1 MGAPGLAE
9 KKLPVPRKTDL
20 LRRFV
25 STLYSHEAGKN
36 AAPTAGL
43 YVCVLLVSAATL
55 LFEIALTRIFAVT
68 QGYHF
73 AFLAISLALLG
84 FGASGTALALVPRLA
99 SRDIRPIVAGAG
111 LLFAVSSTGGLYVTS
126 VLPFDAYTLLW
137 EPSQLAYLALYYL
150 ALAVPFFFAG
160 SIVGACLAKHP
171 SRAGVLYG
179 ANLVG
184 AGIGCLLSVV
194 FPLVVGSAGSVV
206 AAGVIALVG
215 AAAMAGRELRRP
227 AWLLP
232 GVLGVAAVAA
242 AVMLGVTDL
251 NLSPYKAVTQALR
264 HERAEK
270 AWSQWNAFSLVEV
283 IESGSIHAA
292 PGLSFAYQGVLPPQ
306 TALAVDGDNLSP
318 MSAVPPEQAE
328 FAGYLP
334 TSLAYRLSQNVRPEP
349 VEGSANALVIEPG
362 GGLDVLTAL
371 RNGAESVTAVI
382 SNPLVVEAVGERF
395 TDHSAG
401 VLGRPGVR
409 VVGEGA
415 RSYLSRTDDRF
426 DVIQVSLADSF
437 RPVLAGAYGVSENYL
452 YTVEAFESYYRRLA
466 PGGFLSVTRWAQT
479 PPSEGVRVVSVAVE
493 ALERHGADPGDHMA
507 VIRSLQTITLI
518 VKRDPLSE
526 ADIEAVREFAG
537 ALQYDLVYLPG
548 IAAPDLNRFSVH
560 PTPAYHDTVVAILD
574 GGGREKFYDAYSHDI
589 SPVSDDR
596 PFYFHLFR
604 WSQTPEILGSL
615 GRTFQ
620 PFGGAGFLIVLGSL
634 VVAIVAAGVFILL
647 PLLFRRD
654 ASNGGGPQVGAVGRL
669 WPFVYFAG
677 LGLGFLWVELPLL
690 QRFILYLDQPTY
702 AFATVLFG
710 VLVWSG
716 VGSLASDR
724 LSVPMSVAVS
734 VVAALSVLYAFGL
747 PALFDA
753 TLGLPLAGRLALSVL
768 LLAPLGIAM
777 GMPFPRAIRTLGEQA
792 PALVPWAWA
801 VNGSTSVISAILATV
816 LALSFGFTWVI
827 LGGAAAYLAAAAA
840 AQVWQ
845 HRTRAHSP

>member
-1 MGAPGLAE
+1 M
-9 KKLPVPRKTDL
+9 
-20 LRRFV
+20 
-25 STLYSHEAGKN
+25 STLYSHETREN

-43 YVCVLLVSAATL
+43 YACVFLVSAATL

-84 FGASGTALALVPRLA
+84 FGASGTALALFPALA
-99 SRDIRPIVAGAG
+99 SRDIRPVVAGAG
-111 LLFAVSSTGGLYVTS
+111 MLFAVTSTAGLYLTN

-179 ANLVG
+179 TNLVG

-194 FPLVVGSAGSVV
+194 FPLIVGAAGSVV
-206 AAGVIALVG
+206 VAGVIALAG

-227 AWLLP
+227 AWLVP
-232 GVLGVAAVAA
+232 AVLGVAAVAA
-242 AVMLGVTDL
+242 AVVLGVTEL
-251 NLSPYKAVTQALR
+251 RLSPYKAVSQALR
-264 HERAEK
+264 HEGASK
-270 AWSQWNAFSLVEV
+270 AWSRWNAFSLVEV

-292 PGLSFAYQGVLPPQ
+292 PGLSFAYQGILPPQ

-318 MSAVPPEQAE
+318 MSAVPPERADFTE
-328 FAGYLP
+328 YLP
-334 TSLAYRLSQNVRPEP
+334 TSLVYRLTDKPS
-349 VEGSANALVIEPG
+349 ALVIEPG

-371 RNGAESVTAVI
+371 SNGAESVTAVM

-395 TDHSAG
+395 VDHAAG
-401 VLGRPGVR
+401 VLGRPGVK

-415 RSYLSRTDDRF
+415 RSYLRRTDERF

-479 PPSEGVRVVSVAVE
+479 PPSEGVRVVSVSVE
-493 ALERHGADPGDHMA
+493 ALERLGVEPADHMA
-507 VIRSLQTITLI
+507 VVRSLQTITLI
-518 VKRDPLSE
+518 VKRGPLDD
-526 ADIEAVREFAG
+526 ADIEEVRGFADG
-537 ALQYDLVYLPG
+537 LQYDLVYHPG
-548 IAAPDLNRFSVH
+548 IAASDLNRFSVH
-560 PTPAYHDTVVAILD
+560 PTPAYHDTIAAILD
-574 GGGREKFYDAYSHDI
+574 DGGREEFYDGYSHDI
-589 SPVSDDR
+589 SPVTDDR

-634 VVAIVAAGVFILL
+634 VVAVVAAGAFILL

-654 ASNGGGPQVGAVGRL
+654 VSNAGESQSGAVGRL

-677 LGLGFLWVELPLL
+677 LGLGFLWVEIPLL

-724 LSVPMSVAVS
+724 LQVPMTVAVS
-734 VVAALSVLYAFGL
+734 VVAGLSVLYAFGL
-747 PALFDA
+747 PLLFDA
-753 TLGLPLAGRLALSVL
+753 TLGLPLAGRLALSVV
-768 LLAPLGIAM
+768 LLAPLGMAM
-777 GMPFPRAIRTLGEQA
+777 GVPFPRAIRMLGGHA

-801 VNGSTSVISAILATV
+801 VNGSASVVSAILATV

-827 LGGAAAYLAAAAA
+827 LGGAAAYLAAASA

-845 HRTRAHSP
+845 GRGRTRLL

>member
-1 MGAPGLAE
+1 M
-9 KKLPVPRKTDL
+9 
-20 LRRFV
+20 
-25 STLYSHEAGKN
+25 STLYSHETREN

-43 YVCVLLVSAATL
+43 YACVFLVSAATL

-84 FGASGTALALVPRLA
+84 FGASGTALAIVPALA
-99 SRDIRPIVAGAG
+99 GRDIRPVVAGAG
-111 LLFAVSSTGGLYVTS
+111 LLFAVTSTGGLYLTN

-160 SIVGACLAKHP
+160 SIVGVCLARHP

-194 FPLVVGSAGSVV
+194 FPLIVGAAGSVV
-206 AAGVIALVG
+206 VAGVIALAG

-227 AWLLP
+227 AWLVP
-232 GVLGVAAVAA
+232 GILGVAAVAA
-242 AVMLGVTDL
+242 AVVLGVTEL
-251 NLSPYKAVTQALR
+251 RLSPYKAVSQVLR
-264 HERAEK
+264 HEGASK
-270 AWSQWNAFSLVEV
+270 AFHRWNAFSLVEV

-292 PGLSFAYQGVLPPQ
+292 PGLSFAYQGRLPRQ

-318 MSAVPPEQAE
+318 MSAVPPERADFTE
-328 FAGYLP
+328 YLP
-334 TSLAYRLSQNVRPEP
+334 TSLVYRLADRP
-349 VEGSANALVIEPG
+349 SALLIEPG

-371 RNGAESVTAVI
+371 RNGTESVTAVV

-395 TDHSAG
+395 ADHAAG
-401 VLGRPGVR
+401 VLGRPGVT
-409 VVGEGA
+409 VVDEGA
-415 RSYLSRTDDRF
+415 RSYLRRTGERF

-452 YTVEAFESYYRRLA
+452 YTVEAFESYYSRLA
-466 PGGFLSVTRWAQT
+466 PGGYLSVTRWAQT

-493 ALERHGADPGDHMA
+493 ALERLGVEPADHMA
-507 VIRSLQTITLI
+507 VIRSLQTVTLI
-518 VKRDPLSE
+518 VKRGPLDD
-526 ADIEAVREFAG
+526 ADIEEVRGFADG
-537 ALQYDLVYLPG
+537 LQYDLVYHPG
-548 IAAPDLNRFSVH
+548 IAASDLNRFSVH
-560 PTPAYHDTVVAILD
+560 PAPIYHDTVAAILD
-574 GGGREKFYDAYSHDI
+574 ADGREAMYAGYSHDI
-589 SPVSDDR
+589 SPVRDDR

-634 VVAIVAAGVFILL
+634 VVAVAAAGVFILL

-654 ASNGGGPQVGAVGRL
+654 VSSGGGSPAGAVGRL

-677 LGLGFLWVELPLL
+677 LGLGFLWVEIPLL

-724 LSVPMSVAVS
+724 LSVSMAAAVS
-734 VVAALSVLYAFGL
+734 AVAALSVLYAFGL
-747 PALFDA
+747 PLLFDA
-753 TLGLPLAGRLALSVL
+753 TLGLPLAGRLALSVV
-768 LLAPLGIAM
+768 LLAPLGMAM
-777 GMPFPRAIRTLGEQA
+777 GVPFPRAIRMLGGHA

-801 VNGSTSVISAILATV
+801 VNGSASVVSAILATV

-827 LGGAAAYLAAAAA
+827 LGGAAAYMAAASAA
-840 AQVWQ
+840 LVWQ
-845 HRTRAHSP
+845 SKGSVRSP

>member
-1 MGAPGLAE
+1 M
-9 KKLPVPRKTDL
+9 
-20 LRRFV
+20 
-25 STLYSHEAGKN
+25 STLYSHEARKN
-36 AAPTAGL
+36 AAPSAGL

-84 FGASGTALALVPRLA
+84 FGASGTALAIVPTLA
-99 SRDIRPIVAGAG
+99 SRDFRPVIAGAG
-111 LLFAVSSTGGLYVTS
+111 LLFAVTSTGGLYVTN

-171 SRAGVLYG
+171 TRAGVLYG
-179 ANLVG
+179 TNLVG

-194 FPLVVGSAGSVV
+194 FPLIVGAAGSVV
-206 AAGVIALVG
+206 AAGVIALIG
-215 AAAMAGRELRRP
+215 AAAMAGREVRRP
-227 AWLLP
+227 AWLVPAILAV
-232 GVLGVAAVAA
+232 GAVVAAIVLGVTE
-242 AVMLGVTDL
+242 LR
-251 NLSPYKAVTQALR
+251 LSPYKAVSQALR
-264 HERAEK
+264 HEGASK
-270 AWSQWNAFSLVEV
+270 AWSRWNAFSLVEV

-292 PGLSFAYQGVLPPQ
+292 PGLSFAYQGDLPPQ

-318 MSAVPPEQAE
+318 MSAVTPERADFTE
-328 FAGYLP
+328 YLP
-334 TSLAYRLSQNVRPEP
+334 TSLVYRLTDRP
-349 VEGSANALVIEPG
+349 AALVIEPG

-382 SNPLVVEAVGERF
+382 SNPLVVEAVGEAF
-395 TDHSAG
+395 AQHAAG
-401 VLGRPGVR
+401 ILGRPGVT
-409 VVGEGA
+409 VVDEGT
-415 RSYLSRTDDRF
+415 RSYLRRTDERF

-452 YTVEAFESYYRRLA
+452 YTVEAFESYYSRLA
-466 PGGFLSVTRWAQT
+466 PDGYLSVTRWAQT

-493 ALERHGADPGDHMA
+493 ALEGLGVEPAEHTA

-518 VKRDPLSE
+518 VKRSPLDDE
-526 ADIEAVREFAG
+526 DIDAVRDFADRR
-537 ALQYDLVYLPG
+537 QYDLVYHPG
-548 IAAPDLNRFSVH
+548 IAASDLNRFSVH
-560 PTPAYHDTVVAILD
+560 PTPAYHDTVKAILD
-574 GGGREKFYDAYSHDI
+574 AGAREELYSNYSHDI
-589 SPVSDDR
+589 SPVRDDR

-604 WSQTPEILGSL
+604 WSQTPEILRSL

-634 VVAIVAAGVFILL
+634 VVAVAAAGAFILL

-654 ASNGGGPQVGAVGRL
+654 VSNGDGSHAGSVGRL

-677 LGLGFLWVELPLL
+677 LGLGFLWVEIPLL

-724 LSVPMSVAVS
+724 LRVSTAPAVLA
-734 VVAALSVLYAFGL
+734 VAALSVLYAFGL
-747 PALFDA
+747 PLLIDA
-753 TLGLPLAGRLALSVL
+753 TLGLPLVGRLALSVA
-768 LLAPLGIAM
+768 LLAPLGVAM
-777 GMPFPRAIRTLGEQA
+777 GVPFPRAIRMLGGQA

-801 VNGSTSVISAILATV
+801 VNGSTSVVSAILATV
-816 LALSFGFTWVI
+816 LALSFGFTWVM
-827 LGGAAAYLAAAAA
+827 LGGAAAYLAAASAA
-840 AQVWQ
+840 HVWQ
-845 HRTRAHSP
+845 RRSPSSREAVR

>member
-1 MGAPGLAE
+1 M
-9 KKLPVPRKTDL
+9 
-20 LRRFV
+20 
-25 STLYSHEAGKN
+25 STLYSHEAREN
-36 AAPTAGL
+36 AAPTARL
-43 YVCVLLVSAATL
+43 YACVLLVSAATL

-84 FGASGTALALVPRLA
+84 FGASGTALAIVPALA
-99 SRDIRPIVAGAG
+99 LRDIRPVVAGAG
-111 LLFAVSSTGGLYVTS
+111 LLFAVTSTGGLYLTN

-179 ANLVG
+179 SNLVG

-194 FPLVVGSAGSVV
+194 FPLIVGAAGSVV
-206 AAGVIALVG
+206 VAGVIALAG

-227 AWLLP
+227 AWLVP
-232 GVLGVAAVAA
+232 GLLAVAAVAA
-242 AVMLGVTDL
+242 AVVLGVTEL
-251 NLSPYKAVTQALR
+251 RLSPYKAVSQALR
-264 HERAEK
+264 HEGAVK
-270 AWSQWNAFSLVEV
+270 AWSRWNAFSLVEV

-292 PGLSFAYQGVLPPQ
+292 PGLSFAYQGSLPPQ

-318 MSAVPPEQAE
+318 MSAVPPERADFTE
-328 FAGYLP
+328 YLP
-334 TSLAYRLSQNVRPEP
+334 TSLVYRLSKHVRPEL
-349 VEGSANALVIEPG
+349 VEGPAQSLTKGQSSANTDSLQVASKRPRTLVIEPG

-382 SNPLVVEAVGERF
+382 SNPLVVEAVGEWF
-395 TDHSAG
+395 EDHAAG
-401 VLGRPGVR
+401 ILGRPNVT
-409 VVGEGA
+409 VVDEGA
-415 RSYLSRTDDRF
+415 RSYLRRTDERF

-493 ALERHGADPGDHMA
+493 ALERLGVEPGDHMA
-507 VIRSLQTITLI
+507 VIRGLQTITLI
-518 VKRDPLSE
+518 VKRSPLDG
-526 ADIEAVREFAG
+526 ADIDGVRGFADG
-537 ALQYDLVYLPG
+537 LQYDLVYHPG
-548 IAAPDLNRFSVH
+548 IAASDLNRFSVH
-560 PTPAYHDTVVAILD
+560 PTPAYHDTVAAILD
-574 GGGREKFYDAYSHDI
+574 ADGREELYAGYSHDI
-589 SPVSDDR
+589 SPVRDDR

-634 VVAIVAAGVFILL
+634 VVAVVAAGSFILL

-654 ASNGGGPQVGAVGRL
+654 MPTDGGLQAGAVGRL

-677 LGLGFLWVELPLL
+677 LGLGFLWVEIPLL

-724 LSVPMSVAVS
+724 LQVPMGVAVS
-734 VVAALSVLYAFGL
+734 AVAALSVLYAFGL
-747 PALFDA
+747 PLLFDA
-753 TLGLPLAGRLALSVL
+753 TLGLPLVGRLALSVA
-768 LLAPLGIAM
+768 LLAPLGTAM
-777 GMPFPRAIRTLGEQA
+777 GVPFPRAIRMLGQQA
-792 PALVPWAWA
+792 PTLVPWAWA
-801 VNGSTSVISAILATV
+801 VNGSASVVSAILATV

-827 LGGAAAYLAAAAA
+827 LGGAAAYITAAAAA
-840 AQVWQ
+840 HVWQ
-845 HRTRAHSP
+845 RRTRTRSP

>member
-1 MGAPGLAE
+1 M
-9 KKLPVPRKTDL
+9 
-20 LRRFV
+20 
-25 STLYSHEAGKN
+25 STLYSHETREN

-43 YVCVLLVSAATL
+43 YACVFLVSAATL

-84 FGASGTALALVPRLA
+84 FGASGTALAIVPALA
-99 SRDIRPIVAGAG
+99 GRDIRPVVAGAG
-111 LLFAVSSTGGLYVTS
+111 LLFAVTSTGGLYLTN

-160 SIVGACLAKHP
+160 SIVGVCLARHP

-194 FPLVVGSAGSVV
+194 FPVIVGAAGAVVV
-206 AAGVIALVG
+206 AGVIALAG

-227 AWLLP
+227 AWLVP
-232 GVLGVAAVAA
+232 GILGVAGVAA
-242 AVMLGVTDL
+242 AVALGVTEL
-251 NLSPYKAVTQALR
+251 RLSPYKAVSQALR
-264 HERAEK
+264 HEGATK
-270 AWSQWNAFSLVEV
+270 AFHRWNAFSLVEV
-283 IESGSIHAA
+283 IESDSIHAA
-292 PGLSFAYQGVLPPQ
+292 PGLSFAYQGRLPRQ

-318 MSAVPPEQAE
+318 MSAVPPERADFTE
-328 FAGYLP
+328 YLP
-334 TSLAYRLSQNVRPEP
+334 TSLVYRLEDRP
-349 VEGSANALVIEPG
+349 SALLIEPG

-371 RNGAESVTAVI
+371 RNGAGSVTAVI

-395 TDHSAG
+395 ADHAAG
-401 VLGRPGVR
+401 VLGRPGVT
-409 VVGEGA
+409 VVDEGA
-415 RSYLSRTDDRF
+415 RSYLRRTGERF

-493 ALERHGADPGDHMA
+493 ALERLGVEPADHMA
-507 VIRSLQTITLI
+507 VVRSLQTITLI
-518 VKRDPLSE
+518 VKRSPLDD
-526 ADIEAVREFAG
+526 ADIDTVRGFADS
-537 ALQYDLVYLPG
+537 LQYDLVYHPG
-548 IAAPDLNRFSVH
+548 IAASDLNRFSVH
-560 PTPAYHDTVVAILD
+560 PTPAYHDTIAAILD
-574 GGGREKFYDAYSHDI
+574 DGGREEFYDSYSHDI

-654 ASNGGGPQVGAVGRL
+654 VSNAGESQSGAVRRL

-677 LGLGFLWVELPLL
+677 LGLGFLWVEIPLL

-724 LSVPMSVAVS
+724 LRVSMAAAVS
-734 VVAALSVLYAFGL
+734 AVAAMSVLYALAL
-747 PALFDA
+747 PLLFDA
-753 TLGLPLAGRLALSVL
+753 TLGLPLAGRLALSVA
-768 LLAPLGIAM
+768 LLAPLGMAM
-777 GMPFPRAIRTLGEQA
+777 GVPFPRAIRMLGGQA

-801 VNGSTSVISAILATV
+801 VNGSASVVSAILATV

-827 LGGAAAYLAAAAA
+827 LGGAAAYMAAASAA
-840 AQVWQ
+840 LVWQ
-845 HRTRAHSP
+845 RRGSVRSP

>member
-1 MGAPGLAE
+1 M
-9 KKLPVPRKTDL
+9 
-20 LRRFV
+20 
-25 STLYSHEAGKN
+25 STLYSYEAGKN

-43 YVCVLLVSAATL
+43 YACVLLVSAATL

-84 FGASGTALALVPRLA
+84 FGASGTALALVPGLA
-99 SRDIRPIVAGAG
+99 SRDIRPVVAGAG
-111 LLFAVSSTGGLYVTS
+111 LLFAVTSTGGLYATN

-184 AGIGCLLSVV
+184 AGIGCLLSVL

-206 AAGVIALVG
+206 AAGVIALAG

-227 AWLLP
+227 AWLVP
-232 GVLGVAAVAA
+232 GVLGIAAVAA
-242 AVMLGVTDL
+242 AVVLGVTEL
-251 NLSPYKAVTQALR
+251 RLSPYKAVSQALR
-264 HERAEK
+264 HEGAAK
-270 AWSQWNAFSLVEV
+270 VWSEWNAFSLVEV

-292 PGLSFAYQGVLPPQ
+292 PGLSFAYQGRLPPQ

-318 MSAVPPEQAE
+318 MSAVSPEQAA
-328 FAGYLP
+328 FAEYLP
-334 TSLAYRLSQNVRPEP
+334 TSLVYRLSRQVRPDL
-349 VEGSANALVIEPG
+349 VEGPGQPSTLVIEPG

-371 RNGAESVTAVI
+371 RNGAGSVTAVI
-382 SNPLVVEAVGERF
+382 SNPLVVEAVGEQF
-395 TDHSAG
+395 AG
-401 VLGRPGVR
+401 HAAGILGRSGVT
-409 VVGEGA
+409 VVEEGA
-415 RSYLSRTDDRF
+415 RSYLSRTDERF
-426 DVIQVSLADSF
+426 GVIQVSLADSF

-452 YTVEAFESYYRRLA
+452 YTVEAFESYYRRLG

-479 PPSEGVRVVSVAVE
+479 PPSEGVRVVSVAVD
-493 ALERHGADPGDHMA
+493 ALERQGVEPGDHIA

-518 VKRDPLSE
+518 VKRDPLDDG
-526 ADIEAVREFAG
+526 DIDAVRGFADS
-537 ALQYDLVYLPG
+537 LQYDLVYHPG
-548 IAAPDLNRFSVH
+548 IAAEDLNRFSVH
-560 PTPAYHDTVVAILD
+560 PTPAYHVTVSAILD
-574 GGGREKFYDAYSHDI
+574 TSAREGLYAGYSHDI
-589 SPVSDDR
+589 SPVTDDR

-634 VVAIVAAGVFILL
+634 VVAVVAAGVFILL
-647 PLLFRRD
+647 PLLFRHNRQGRLGVSEGQSVTP
-654 ASNGGGPQVGAVGRL
+654 ALSRSPSPGRL

-677 LGLGFLWVELPLL
+677 LGLGFLWVEIPLL
-690 QRFILYLDQPTY
+690 QRFILYLDQPAY

-724 LSVPMSVAVS
+724 LSVPMAAVVS
-734 VVAALSVLYAFGL
+734 VVAGLSVLYAFGL
-747 PALFDA
+747 PLLFDA
-753 TLGLPLAGRLALSVL
+753 TLGLPLAGRLALSVA

-777 GMPFPRAIRTLGEQA
+777 GMPFPGAIRMLGGQA
-792 PALVPWAWA
+792 PGLVPWAWA
-801 VNGSTSVISAILATV
+801 VNGSASVVSAILATV

-845 HRTRAHSP
+845 GRTSSRSP

>member
-1 MGAPGLAE
+1 M
-9 KKLPVPRKTDL
+9 
-20 LRRFV
+20 
-25 STLYSHEAGKN
+25 STLYSHEARKK
-36 AAPTAGL
+36 AAPTVGL
-43 YVCVLLVSAATL
+43 YACVLLVSAATL

-84 FGASGTALALVPRLA
+84 FGASGSALAILPFLS
-99 SRDIRPIVAGAG
+99 SRDITPVIAGAA
-111 LLFAVSSTGGLYVTS
+111 LLFAVTSTGGLYLTN

-171 SRAGVLYG
+171 TRAGVLYG

-194 FPLVVGSAGSVV
+194 FPLFVGAAGSVV
-206 AAGVIALVG
+206 AAGIIALIG
-215 AAAMAGRELRRP
+215 AAAMVGRDLRRP
-227 AWLLP
+227 VWLVPATLAIATVATA
-232 GVLGVAAVAA
+232 VL
-242 AVMLGVTDL
+242 LGITDL
-251 NLSPYKAVTQALR
+251 SQSPYKAVSQALR
-264 HERAEK
+264 HEGALK
-270 AWSQWNAFSLVEV
+270 VWSRWNTFSLVEM
-283 IESGSIHAA
+283 IESDSIHAA
-292 PGLSFAYQGVLPPQ
+292 PGLSFTYRGELPPQ

-318 MSAVPPEQAE
+318 LSTVPLDRADFTE
-328 FAGYLP
+328 YLP
-334 TSLAYRLSQNVRPEP
+334 TSLVYSLTDGPA
-349 VEGSANALVIEPG
+349 ALVIEPG

-371 RNGAESVTAVI
+371 RNGAETVTAVI

-395 TDHSAG
+395 SHHAVGLLS
-401 VLGRPGVR
+401 RPGVT
-409 VVGEGA
+409 VVGEGS
-415 RSYLSRTDDRF
+415 RSYLRRTDERF

-452 YTVEAFESYYRRLA
+452 YTVEAFESYYSRLS
-466 PGGFLSVTRWAQT
+466 PRGFLSVTRWAQT
-479 PPSEGVRVVSVAVE
+479 PPSEGVRIVSVAIE
-493 ALERHGADPGDHMA
+493 ALERLGSEPSEHIV

-518 VKRDPLSE
+518 VKNSPLDQ
-526 ADIEAVREFAG
+526 ADIDAVREFSKR
-537 ALQYDLVYLPG
+537 LQYDLVYHPG
-548 IAAPDLNRFSVH
+548 IAASDVNRFSVH
-560 PTPAYHDTVVAILD
+560 PTPAYHDTVKTILD
-574 GGGREKFYDAYSHDI
+574 EAARGELYAGYSHDI
-589 SPVSDDR
+589 SPVHDDR

-634 VVAIVAAGVFILL
+634 VVAVVSAGAFILL

-654 ASNGGGPQVGAVGRL
+654 ISSGGGREAGAVGRL
-669 WPFVYFAG
+669 WPFVYFVG
-677 LGLGFLWVELPLL
+677 LGLGFLWVEIPLL

-724 LSVPMSVAVS
+724 LRVS
-734 VVAALSVLYAFGL
+734 MAAAASTVAALSVLYAFGL
-747 PALFDA
+747 PLLFDA
-753 TLGLPLAGRLALSVL
+753 TLGLPLESRLALSVA

-777 GMPFPRAIRTLGEQA
+777 GVPFPRAIRMLGEQA
-792 PALVPWAWA
+792 PSLVAWAWA
-801 VNGSTSVISAILATV
+801 VNGSTSVVSAILATV

-827 LGGAAAYLAAAAA
+827 LGGAAAYLAAASAA
-840 AQVWQ
+840 HVWQ
-845 HRTRAHSP
+845 SRGDG

>member
-1 MGAPGLAE
+1 M
-9 KKLPVPRKTDL
+9 
-20 LRRFV
+20 

-43 YVCVLLVSAATL
+43 YACVLLVSAATL

-84 FGASGTALALVPRLA
+84 FGASGTALALVPALA
-99 SRDIRPIVAGAG
+99 SRDIRPVVAGAG
-111 LLFAVSSTGGLYVTS
+111 LMFAVTSTVGLYVTN

-150 ALAVPFFFAG
+150 SLAVPFFFAG

-194 FPLVVGSAGSVV
+194 FPVIVGAAGAVVV
-206 AAGVIALVG
+206 AGVIALAG

-227 AWLLP
+227 AWLVP
-232 GVLGVAAVAA
+232 AVLGLAAVSAAVA
-242 AVMLGVTDL
+242 LGVTEL
-251 NLSPYKAVTQALR
+251 RLSPYKAVSQALR
-264 HERAEK
+264 HEGASKEFHR
-270 AWSQWNAFSLVEV
+270 WNAFSLVEV

-292 PGLSFAYQGVLPPQ
+292 PGLSFAYQGILPPQ
-306 TALAVDGDNLSP
+306 IALAVDGDNLSP
-318 MSAVPPEQAE
+318 ISAVPPERADFTE
-328 FAGYLP
+328 YMP
-334 TSLAYRLSQNVRPEP
+334 TTLVYRLSQNVRPEL
-349 VEGSANALVIEPG
+349 VEGPGHPSALVIEPG

-371 RNGAESVTAVI
+371 RNGAGSVTAVI
-382 SNPLVVEAVGERF
+382 SNPLVIEAVGERF
-395 TDHSAG
+395 ADHAAG
-401 VLGRPGVR
+401 VLGRPGVT

-415 RSYLSRTDDRF
+415 RSYLSRTDERF

-466 PGGFLSVTRWAQT
+466 RGGFLSVTRWAQT

-493 ALERHGADPGDHMA
+493 ALESLGVEPADHMA

-518 VKRDPLSE
+518 VKRGPLDY
-526 ADIEAVREFAG
+526 ADIEAVRGFADS
-537 ALQYDLVYLPG
+537 LQYDLVYHPG
-548 IAAPDLNRFSVH
+548 IVAPDLNRFSVH
-560 PTPAYHDTVVAILD
+560 PTPAYHDTVAAILD
-574 GGGREKFYDAYSHDI
+574 DGGREELYDGYSHDI

-634 VVAIVAAGVFILL
+634 VVAVAAAGVFILL
-647 PLLFRRD
+647 PLLLRHNRQGRLGVSEGQSVTP
-654 ASNGGGPQVGAVGRL
+654 ALSRSPSPARL

-677 LGLGFLWVELPLL
+677 LGLGFLWVEIPLL

-724 LSVPMSVAVS
+724 LQVSMAAAVS
-734 VVAALSVLYAFGL
+734 VVAGLSVLYALGL
-747 PALFDA
+747 PLLFDA
-753 TLGLPLAGRLALSVL
+753 TLGLPLAGRLALSVA
-768 LLAPLGIAM
+768 LLAPLGMAM
-777 GMPFPRAIRTLGEQA
+777 GVPFPRAIRMLGEQG

-801 VNGSTSVISAILATV
+801 VNGSTSVVSAILATV

-827 LGGAAAYLAAAAA
+827 LGGAAAYMAAAAA
-840 AQVWQ
+840 AQMWQ
-845 HRTRAHSP
+845 VRTRSRSI

>member
-1 MGAPGLAE
+1 M
-9 KKLPVPRKTDL
+9 
-20 LRRFV
+20 
-25 STLYSHEAGKN
+25 STLYSHETREN

-43 YVCVLLVSAATL
+43 YACVFLVSAATL

-84 FGASGTALALVPRLA
+84 FGASGTALAIVPALA
-99 SRDIRPIVAGAG
+99 GRDIRPVVAGAG
-111 LLFAVSSTGGLYVTS
+111 LLFAVTSTGGLYLTN

-160 SIVGACLAKHP
+160 SIVGVCLARHP

-194 FPLVVGSAGSVV
+194 FPLIVGAAGSVV
-206 AAGVIALVG
+206 VAGVIALAG

-227 AWLLP
+227 AWLVP
-232 GVLGVAAVAA
+232 GILGVAAVAA
-242 AVMLGVTDL
+242 AVVLGVTEL
-251 NLSPYKAVTQALR
+251 RLSPYKAVSQVLR
-264 HERAEK
+264 HEGASK
-270 AWSQWNAFSLVEV
+270 AFHRWNAFSLVEV

-292 PGLSFAYQGVLPPQ
+292 PGLSFAYQGRLPRQ

-318 MSAVPPEQAE
+318 MSAVPPERADFTE
-328 FAGYLP
+328 YLP
-334 TSLAYRLSQNVRPEP
+334 TSLVYRLADRP
-349 VEGSANALVIEPG
+349 SALLIEPG
-362 GGLDVLTAL
+362 GGLDLLTAL
-371 RNGAESVTAVI
+371 RNGTESVTAVV

-395 TDHSAG
+395 ADHAAG
-401 VLGRPGVR
+401 VLGRPGVT
-409 VVGEGA
+409 VVDEGA
-415 RSYLSRTDDRF
+415 RSYLRRTGERF

-452 YTVEAFESYYRRLA
+452 YTVEAFESYYSRLA
-466 PGGFLSVTRWAQT
+466 PGGYLSVTRWAQT

-493 ALERHGADPGDHMA
+493 ALERLGVEPADHMA
-507 VIRSLQTITLI
+507 VIRSLQTVTLI
-518 VKRDPLSE
+518 VKRGPLDD
-526 ADIEAVREFAG
+526 ADIEEVRGFADG
-537 ALQYDLVYLPG
+537 LQYDLVYHPG
-548 IAAPDLNRFSVH
+548 IAASDLNRFSVH
-560 PTPAYHDTVVAILD
+560 PAPIYHDTVAAILD
-574 GGGREKFYDAYSHDI
+574 ADGREAMYAGYSHDI
-589 SPVSDDR
+589 SPVRDDR

-634 VVAIVAAGVFILL
+634 VVAVAAAGVFILL

-654 ASNGGGPQVGAVGRL
+654 VSSGGGSPAGAVGRL

-677 LGLGFLWVELPLL
+677 LGLGFLWVEIPLL

-724 LSVPMSVAVS
+724 LSVSMAAAVS
-734 VVAALSVLYAFGL
+734 AVAALSVLYAFGL
-747 PALFDA
+747 PLLFDA
-753 TLGLPLAGRLALSVL
+753 TLGLPLAGRLALSVA
-768 LLAPLGIAM
+768 LLAPLGMAM
-777 GMPFPRAIRTLGEQA
+777 GVPFPRAIRMLGDQA

-801 VNGSTSVISAILATV
+801 VNGSASVVSAILATV

-827 LGGAAAYLAAAAA
+827 LGGAAAYMAAASAA
-840 AQVWQ
+840 RVWQ
-845 HRTRAHSP
+845 GRTRNRSS

>member
-25 STLYSHEAGKN
+25 SPLYSDRSREN
-36 AAPTAGL
+36 AVPTPGL
-43 YVCVLLVSAATL
+43 YACVLLVSAATL

-99 SRDIRPIVAGAG
+99 SWDIRPVVAGAG
-111 LLFAVSSTGGLYVTS
+111 LLFAVTSTGGLYATN

-184 AGIGCLLSVV
+184 AGIGCLLSVA

-206 AAGVIALVG
+206 VAGVIALAG
-215 AAAMAGRELRRP
+215 AAAMTGRELRRP
-227 AWLLP
+227 AWLVP
-232 GVLGVAAVAA
+232 GLLGAAAVAA
-242 AVMLGVTDL
+242 AAMLGVTEL
-251 NLSPYKAVTQALR
+251 KLSPYKAVSQALR
-264 HERAEK
+264 HEGAEK
-270 AWSQWNAFSLVEV
+270 AWNKWNAFSLVEV

-292 PGLSFAYQGVLPPQ
+292 PGLSFAYKGVLPPQ

-318 MSAVPPEQAE
+318 MSAIPPEEAQFAE
-328 FAGYLP
+328 YLP
-334 TSLAYRLSQNVRPEP
+334 TSLVYRLA
-349 VEGSANALVIEPG
+349 EGPSALVIEPG

-401 VLGRPGVR
+401 VLDRPGVR
-409 VVGEGA
+409 VAGEGA
-415 RSYLSRTDDRF
+415 RSYLSRTGDRF

-452 YTVEAFESYYRRLA
+452 YTVEAFESYYSRLA

-479 PPSEGVRVVSVAVE
+479 PPSEGVRIVSVAVE
-493 ALERHGADPGDHMA
+493 ALERQGVEPGDHMA

-526 ADIEAVREFAG
+526 ADIDVVRWFAD
-537 ALQYDLVYLPG
+537 ALQYDLVYHPG
-548 IAAPDLNRFSVH
+548 VAAPDLNRFSVH
-560 PTPAYHDTVVAILD
+560 PAPIYHETVAAILD
-574 GGGREKFYDAYSHDI
+574 GGGREEFYDGYSHDI

-604 WSQTPEILGSL
+604 WSQTPEVLESL

-634 VVAIVAAGVFILL
+634 VVAVVAAGVFILL

-654 ASNGGGPQVGAVGRL
+654 LPDGGSEPGAIGRL

-677 LGLGFLWVELPLL
+677 LGLGFLWVEIPLL

-734 VVAALSVLYAFGL
+734 AVAALSVLYAFGL

-753 TLGLPLAGRLALSVL
+753 TLGLPLAGRLALSVV

-827 LGGAAAYLAAAAA
+827 LGGASAYLAAAAA

-845 HRTRAHSP
+845 RRTRLRSH

>member
-1 MGAPGLAE
+1 M
-9 KKLPVPRKTDL
+9 
-20 LRRFV
+20 
-25 STLYSHEAGKN
+25 STLYSPEARKN

-43 YVCVLLVSAATL
+43 YACVLLVSAATL
-55 LFEIALTRIFAVT
+55 LLEIALTRIFAVT

-84 FGASGTALALVPRLA
+84 FGASGTALAIVPALA
-99 SRDIRPIVAGAG
+99 SRDIRPLMAGAG
-111 LLFAVSSTGGLYVTS
+111 LLFAVTSTGGLYLTN

-171 SRAGVLYG
+171 AQAGVLYG
-179 ANLVG
+179 TNLVG

-194 FPLVVGSAGSVV
+194 FPLFVGAAGSVV
-206 AAGVIALVG
+206 VAGVIALMG

-227 AWLLP
+227 AWLVP
-232 GVLGVAAVAA
+232 GILAVVVVAA
-242 AVMLGVTDL
+242 AAVLGVTDL
-251 NLSPYKAVTQALR
+251 KLSPYKAVSQALR
-264 HERAEK
+264 HEGASK
-270 AWSQWNAFSLVEV
+270 AWSRWNAFSLVEV
-283 IESGSIHAA
+283 IRSDSIHAA
-292 PGLSFAYQGVLPPQ
+292 PGLSFAYQGELPPQ

-318 MSAVPPEQAE
+318 MSAVLPEGADFTE
-328 FAGYLP
+328 YLP
-334 TSLAYRLSQNVRPEP
+334 TSLVYPLTDRP
-349 VEGSANALVIEPG
+349 AALVIEPG

-395 TDHSAG
+395 PHNAAG
-401 VLGRPGVR
+401 ILNRPGVT
-409 VVGEGA
+409 VVDEGA
-415 RSYLSRTDDRF
+415 RSYLHRTDEHF

-452 YTVEAFESYYRRLA
+452 YTVEAFESYYSRLA
-466 PGGFLSVTRWAQT
+466 PDGFLSVTRWAQT

-493 ALERHGADPGDHMA
+493 ALEGLGVEPVEHMA

-518 VKRDPLSE
+518 VKRSPLDD
-526 ADIEAVREFAG
+526 ADIDAVREFSKRV
-537 ALQYDLVYLPG
+537 QYDLVHHPG
-548 IAAPDLNRFSVH
+548 IEASDVNRFSVH
-560 PTPAYHDTVVAILD
+560 PTPAYHDTVKAILD
-574 GGGREKFYDAYSHDI
+574 PGTREALYDGYGHDI

-596 PFYFHLFR
+596 PFYYHLFR
-604 WSQTPEILGSL
+604 WSQTVEILRSL

-634 VVAIVAAGVFILL
+634 VVAVAAAGAFILL
-647 PLLFRRD
+647 PLLFRRGI
-654 ASNGGGPQVGAVGRL
+654 SNGDGSQAGAIGRL
-669 WPFVYFAG
+669 WPFIYFAG
-677 LGLGFLWVELPLL
+677 LGLGFLWVEIPLL
-690 QRFILYLDQPTY
+690 QRFILYLDQPAY

-724 LSVPMSVAVS
+724 LRVPMAVAVS
-734 VVAALSVLYAFGL
+734 VVAALSVLYAYGL
-747 PALFDA
+747 PPVFDA
-753 TLGLPLAGRLALSVL
+753 TLGLPFAGRLALSVA
-768 LLAPLGIAM
+768 LLAPLGAAM
-777 GMPFPRAIRTLGEQA
+777 GVPFPRAVRALGEQA

-801 VNGSTSVISAILATV
+801 VNGSTSVVSAILATI

-827 LGGAAAYLAAAAA
+827 LGGATAYLAAAFAA
-840 AQVWQ
+840 HVWQ
-845 HRTRAHSP
+845 RRSPR

>member
-1 MGAPGLAE
+1 M
-9 KKLPVPRKTDL
+9 
-20 LRRFV
+20 
-25 STLYSHEAGKN
+25 STLYSHETREN

-43 YVCVLLVSAATL
+43 YACVFLVSAATL

-84 FGASGTALALVPRLA
+84 FGASGTALAIVPALA
-99 SRDIRPIVAGAG
+99 GRDIRPVVAGAG
-111 LLFAVSSTGGLYVTS
+111 LLFAVTSTGGLYLTN

-160 SIVGACLAKHP
+160 SIVGVCLARHP

-194 FPLVVGSAGSVV
+194 FPLIVGAAGAVVV
-206 AAGVIALVG
+206 AGVIALAG

-227 AWLLP
+227 AWLVP
-232 GVLGVAAVAA
+232 GILGVAGVAA
-242 AVMLGVTDL
+242 AVALGVTEL
-251 NLSPYKAVTQALR
+251 RLSPYKAVSQALR
-264 HERAEK
+264 HEGATK
-270 AWSQWNAFSLVEV
+270 AFHRWNAFSLVEV
-283 IESGSIHAA
+283 IESDSIHAA
-292 PGLSFAYQGVLPPQ
+292 PGLSFAYQGRLPRQ

-318 MSAVPPEQAE
+318 MSAVPPERADFTE
-328 FAGYLP
+328 YLP
-334 TSLAYRLSQNVRPEP
+334 TSLVYRLADRP
-349 VEGSANALVIEPG
+349 SALLIEPG

-371 RNGAESVTAVI
+371 RNGAGSVTAVI

-395 TDHSAG
+395 ADHAAG
-401 VLGRPGVR
+401 VLGRPGVT
-409 VVGEGA
+409 VVDEGA
-415 RSYLSRTDDRF
+415 RSYLRRTGERF

-479 PPSEGVRVVSVAVE
+479 PPSEGVRVVSVSVE
-493 ALERHGADPGDHMA
+493 ALERLGVEPADHMA
-507 VIRSLQTITLI
+507 VVRSLQTITLI
-518 VKRDPLSE
+518 VKRGPLDD
-526 ADIEAVREFAG
+526 ADIEEVRGFADG
-537 ALQYDLVYLPG
+537 LQYDLVYHPG
-548 IAAPDLNRFSVH
+548 IAASDLNRFSVH
-560 PTPAYHDTVVAILD
+560 PTPAYHDTIAAILD
-574 GGGREKFYDAYSHDI
+574 DGGREEFYDGYSHDI
-589 SPVSDDR
+589 SPVTDDR

-634 VVAIVAAGVFILL
+634 VVAVVAAGAFILL

-654 ASNGGGPQVGAVGRL
+654 VSNAGESQSGAVGRL

-677 LGLGFLWVELPLL
+677 LGLGFLWVEIPLL

-724 LSVPMSVAVS
+724 LRVSMAAAVS
-734 VVAALSVLYAFGL
+734 AVAAISVLYALAL
-747 PALFDA
+747 PLLFDA
-753 TLGLPLAGRLALSVL
+753 TLGLPLAGRLALSVV
-768 LLAPLGIAM
+768 LLAPLGMAM
-777 GMPFPRAIRTLGEQA
+777 GVPFPRAIRMLGGHA

-801 VNGSTSVISAILATV
+801 VNGSASVVSAILATV

-827 LGGAAAYLAAAAA
+827 LGGAAAYLAAASAA
-840 AQVWQ
+840 RVWQ
-845 HRTRAHSP
+845 SKGSVRSP

>member
-1 MGAPGLAE
+1 M
-9 KKLPVPRKTDL
+9 
-20 LRRFV
+20 
-25 STLYSHEAGKN
+25 STLYSHETREN

-43 YVCVLLVSAATL
+43 YACVFLVSAATL

-84 FGASGTALALVPRLA
+84 FGASGTALAIVPALA
-99 SRDIRPIVAGAG
+99 GRDIRPVVAGAG
-111 LLFAVSSTGGLYVTS
+111 LLFAVTSTGGLYLTN

-160 SIVGACLAKHP
+160 SIVGVCLARHP

-194 FPLVVGSAGSVV
+194 FPLIVGAAGAVVV
-206 AAGVIALVG
+206 AGVIALAG

-227 AWLLP
+227 AWLVP
-232 GVLGVAAVAA
+232 GILGVAAVAA
-242 AVMLGVTDL
+242 AVALGVTEL
-251 NLSPYKAVTQALR
+251 RLSPYKAVSQVLR
-264 HERAEK
+264 HEGASK
-270 AWSQWNAFSLVEV
+270 AFHRWNAFSLVEV
-283 IESGSIHAA
+283 IESDSIHAA
-292 PGLSFAYQGVLPPQ
+292 PGLSFAYQGRLPRQ

-318 MSAVPPEQAE
+318 MSAVPPERADFTE
-328 FAGYLP
+328 YLP
-334 TSLAYRLSQNVRPEP
+334 TSLVYRLADRP
-349 VEGSANALVIEPG
+349 SALLIEPG

-371 RNGAESVTAVI
+371 RNGAGSVTAVI

-395 TDHSAG
+395 ADHAAG
-401 VLGRPGVR
+401 VLGRPGVT
-409 VVGEGA
+409 VVDEGA
-415 RSYLSRTDDRF
+415 RSYLRRTGERF

-479 PPSEGVRVVSVAVE
+479 PPSEGVRVVSVSVE
-493 ALERHGADPGDHMA
+493 ALERLGVEPADHMA
-507 VIRSLQTITLI
+507 VVRSLQTITLI
-518 VKRDPLSE
+518 VKRGPLDD
-526 ADIEAVREFAG
+526 ADIEEVRGFADG
-537 ALQYDLVYLPG
+537 LQYDLVYHPG
-548 IAAPDLNRFSVH
+548 IAASDLNRFSVH
-560 PTPAYHDTVVAILD
+560 PTPAYHDTIAAILD
-574 GGGREKFYDAYSHDI
+574 DGGREEFYDGYSHDI
-589 SPVSDDR
+589 SPVTDDR

-634 VVAIVAAGVFILL
+634 VVAVAAAGVFILL

-654 ASNGGGPQVGAVGRL
+654 VSSGGGAPAGAVGRL

-677 LGLGFLWVELPLL
+677 LGLGFLWVEIPLL

-724 LSVPMSVAVS
+724 LSVSMAAAVS
-734 VVAALSVLYAFGL
+734 AVAALSVLYAFGL
-747 PALFDA
+747 PLLFDA
-753 TLGLPLAGRLALSVL
+753 TLGLPLAGRLALSVA
-768 LLAPLGIAM
+768 LLAPLGMAM
-777 GMPFPRAIRTLGEQA
+777 GVPFPRAIRMLGGHA

-801 VNGSTSVISAILATV
+801 VNGSASVVSAILATV

-827 LGGAAAYLAAAAA
+827 LGGAAAYLAAASAA
-840 AQVWQ
+840 RVWQ
-845 HRTRAHSP
+845 SKGSVRSP

>member
-1 MGAPGLAE
+1 M
-9 KKLPVPRKTDL
+9 
-20 LRRFV
+20 
-25 STLYSHEAGKN
+25 STLYSHEAREN

-84 FGASGTALALVPRLA
+84 FGASGTALAIFPALA
-99 SRDIRPIVAGAG
+99 LRDIRPVVAGAG
-111 LLFAVSSTGGLYVTS
+111 LIFAVTSTGGLYLTN

-137 EPSQLAYLALYYL
+137 EPSQLGYLALYYL

-194 FPLVVGSAGSVV
+194 FPVIVGAAGSVV
-206 AAGVIALVG
+206 VAGVIAVAG

-227 AWLLP
+227 AWLVP
-232 GVLGVAAVAA
+232 GILAVAAMAAAVVLGVTE
-242 AVMLGVTDL
+242 LR
-251 NLSPYKAVTQALR
+251 LSPYKAVSQALR
-264 HERAEK
+264 HEGASK
-270 AWSQWNAFSLVEV
+270 AWSRWNAFSLVEV

-318 MSAVPPEQAE
+318 MSAVPPERADFTE
-328 FAGYLP
+328 YLP
-334 TSLAYRLSQNVRPEP
+334 TALVYRLSDRP
-349 VEGSANALVIEPG
+349 SALVIEPG

-371 RNGAESVTAVI
+371 RNGAASVTAVV

-395 TDHSAG
+395 ADRAAG
-401 VLGRPGVR
+401 ILGRPGVK
-409 VVGEGA
+409 VVDEGA
-415 RSYLSRTDDRF
+415 RSYLRRTDERF

-466 PGGFLSVTRWAQT
+466 PGGFLSVARWAQT

-493 ALERHGADPGDHMA
+493 ALERMGVEPADHVA

-518 VKRDPLSE
+518 VKRSPLDA
-526 ADIEAVREFAG
+526 ADVDAVRGFADS
-537 ALQYDLVYLPG
+537 LQYDLVYHPG
-548 IAAPDLNRFSVH
+548 IAASDLNRFSVH
-560 PTPAYHDTVVAILD
+560 PTPVYHDTVSAILD
-574 GGGREKFYDAYSHDI
+574 AGAREELYAGYSHDI
-589 SPVSDDR
+589 SSVRDDR

-634 VVAIVAAGVFILL
+634 VVAVAAACVFILL
-647 PLLFRRD
+647 PLLLRRD
-654 ASNGGGPQVGAVGRL
+654 VSNGRSQARAVGRL

-677 LGLGFLWVELPLL
+677 LGLGFLWVEIPLL

-724 LSVPMSVAVS
+724 LRVPMAAAVS
-734 VVAALSVLYAFGL
+734 AVAALSALYAFGL
-747 PALFDA
+747 PLLFDA
-753 TLGLPLAGRLALSVL
+753 TLGLPLAGRLALSVA

-777 GMPFPRAIRTLGEQA
+777 GVPFPRAIRMLGDHA

-801 VNGSTSVISAILATV
+801 VNGSTSVVSAILATV
-816 LALSFGFTWVI
+816 LVLSLGFTWVI

-840 AQVWQ
+840 AYVWQ
-845 HRTRAHSP
+845 RRGRVRYRT

>member
-1 MGAPGLAE
+1 M
-9 KKLPVPRKTDL
+9 
-20 LRRFV
+20 
-25 STLYSHEAGKN
+25 STLYSFETEEN
-36 AAPTAGL
+36 ASPTAGL

-84 FGASGTALALVPRLA
+84 FGASGTALALFPALA
-99 SRDIRPIVAGAG
+99 SRDIRPVVTGAG
-111 LLFAVSSTGGLYVTS
+111 VLFAVTSTGGMYVIN

-160 SIVGACLAKHP
+160 SIVGACLARHP

-184 AGIGCLLSVV
+184 AGVGCLLSVV
-194 FPLVVGSAGSVV
+194 FPVIVGAAGSVV
-206 AAGVIALVG
+206 VAGVIALVG

-227 AWLLP
+227 AWLVP
-232 GVLGVAAVAA
+232 GILAVAAVAA
-242 AVMLGVTDL
+242 AVAFGVTEL
-251 NLSPYKAVTQALR
+251 RLSPYKAVSQALR
-264 HERAEK
+264 HEGASK
-270 AWSQWNAFSLVEV
+270 AWSRWNAFSLVEV

-292 PGLSFAYQGVLPPQ
+292 PGLSFAYQGALPPQ

-318 MSAVPPEQAE
+318 MSAVPPERADFTE
-328 FAGYLP
+328 YLP
-334 TSLAYRLSQNVRPEP
+334 TALVYRLTDQP
-349 VEGSANALVIEPG
+349 AALVIEPG

-371 RNGAESVTAVI
+371 RNGAESVTAVV
-382 SNPLVVEAVGERF
+382 SNPLVLEAVGERF
-395 TDHSAG
+395 ADHAAG
-401 VLGRPGVR
+401 ILGRPGVT
-409 VVGEGA
+409 VVNEGA
-415 RSYLSRTDDRF
+415 RSYLRGTDERF

-479 PPSEGVRVVSVAVE
+479 PPSEGVRVVSVSVE
-493 ALERHGADPGDHMA
+493 ALERLGVEPADHMA
-507 VIRSLQTITLI
+507 VVRSLQTITLI
-518 VKRDPLSE
+518 VKRSPLDD
-526 ADIEAVREFAG
+526 ADVDTVRGFADS
-537 ALQYDLVYLPG
+537 LQYDLVYHPG
-548 IAAPDLNRFSVH
+548 IAGPDLNRFSVH
-560 PTPAYHDTVVAILD
+560 PAPIYHDTVAAILD
-574 GGGREKFYDAYSHDI
+574 PGAREELYAGYSHDI
-589 SPVSDDR
+589 SPVRDDR

-604 WSQTPEILGSL
+604 WSQTPDILGSL

-634 VVAIVAAGVFILL
+634 VVAVAAACVFILL
-647 PLLFRRD
+647 PLLFRHNRPD
-654 ASNGGGPQVGAVGRL
+654 GVGLQAGGVGTGRL

-677 LGLGFLWVELPLL
+677 LGLGFLWVEIPLL

-710 VLVWSG
+710 ILVWSG
-716 VGSLASDR
+716 GGSLASDR
-724 LSVPMSVAVS
+724 LSVSMTAAVS
-734 VVAALSVLYAFGL
+734 AVAALSVLYAFGL
-747 PALFDA
+747 PLLFDA
-753 TLGLPLAGRLALSVL
+753 TLGLPFPGRLALSVA

-777 GMPFPRAIRTLGEQA
+777 GVPFPRAIRTLGEHA

-801 VNGSTSVISAILATV
+801 VNGSASVVSAILATV

-840 AQVWQ
+840 AYLWQ
-845 HRTRAHSP
+845 GRRRIRSH